1 MGRLLNRKTSKN
13 INFKTKHYLI
23 RNKQTKINLFL
34 SNVYSFI
41 SCIYV
46 ETNLTLQEN
55 SLEFVDSFKY
65 LDF

>member
-13 INFKTKHYLI
+13 IHFKIKHYLI

-46 ETNLTLQEN
+46 ETYLTLQEN